1 MTDYREIIRLHS
13 LKFSNVSIANSLCCS
28 RNTVSEVLKLAET
41 HSLEWPIPETLSNKD
56 IEYLFYPNRG
66 NNEGRR
72 LPDYEYVYNELAK
85 PGVTLS
91 LLWAEYCAKCEAE
104 HTIPYQHSQ
113 FNDKYHAYAASK
125 KATLRI
131 KRKPGETM
139 EVDWVGDTLKV
150 YDAASCYDIPACI
163 CALGIAACRNF
174 IKVRYVRLPD
184 LLNELAV
191 AHGDGT
197 LKKVIKAYQKIDLLI
212 LDEFLLSPVST
223 EQTRE
228 LLEII
233 EARSVKGSVIFCTQF
248 EPKGWYSRIG
258 NDCDATICEAI
269 IDRIIHNSY
278 EVMLDGR
285 ISMRERHGIHA
296 SRKGAAND

>member
-13 LKFSNVSIANSLCCS
+13 LKFSNVAIANSLCCS

-41 HSLEWPIPETLSNKD
+41 HSLEWPIPETLTNRD
-56 IEYLFYPNRG
+56 IGHLFYPGRG

-139 EVDWVGDTLKV
+139 EVGWVGDTLKV
-150 YDAASCYDIPACI
+150 YNAASSSDISAYI
-163 CALGIAACRNF
+163 FVA
-174 IKVRYVRLPD
+174 VLPCS
-184 LLNELAV
+184 LYGYAEA
-191 AHGDGT
+191 
-197 LKKVIKAYQKIDLLI
+197 
-212 LDEFLLSPVST
+212 EFS
-223 EQTRE
+223 
-228 LLEII
+228 I
-233 EARSVKGSVIFCTQF
+233 EKR
-248 EPKGWYSRIG
+248 
-258 NDCDATICEAI
+258 
-269 IDRIIHNSY
+269 
-278 EVMLDGR
+278 
-285 ISMRERHGIHA
+285 
-296 SRKGAAND
+296 